1 MNLQERYAAVP
12 EEMKALPNWVCYKAV
27 PDPKSH
33 SGVSKKPVNP
43 FTGELAKP
51 NDKNTWSDYKTAL
64 SASVHFAGLGFMFG
78 ESPFFGVDLDD
89 MTDELKDF
97 EKGGEG
103 GRIGEF
109 INALGSYTEYSQSGH
124 GIHIICRG
132 SLPDGARHKG
142 SIEMYET
149 GRFFVVT
156 GKVCGDFTQIKDCT
170 ETIKPLHKKYLSG
183 GRKEASPRREK
194 TPNDMTVDEIIS
206 AAVNAKN
213 GSKFSK
219 LLSGDISD
227 YGSASEADMAFCN
240 LLAFWTGCDVSKMDD
255 IFRKSGLMR
264 DKWDE
269 KRGASSYGE
278 RTITKAIEACTETY
292 SSSSSEMSAPIV
304 NYMKPKSRKVVHYS
318 MDDMGNAERFVAN
331 FGDTIRYNY
340 TDKKW
345 LYYSGKKWV
354 TDFNGT
360 SMRCADASVHTM
372 KDELKHYL
380 ETDGEE
386 SDIYKAFQKHIKTS
400 RSHKSK
406 ENFMKEVQHHV
417 PVMPSQL
424 DKYKMVLNTPG
435 GVVNLTTGEIKPH
448 KPEFYL
454 TKITKCEQAD
464 DVNAPLWA
472 EFLRT
477 IFKNDLDLIRYI
489 QKAIGYTL
497 TGSTVEECV
506 FFLYGTGR
514 NGKSTFLEIIREIFG
529 DYAANIQPE
538 TIMVKPNASSAINSD
553 IARLKGA
560 RLVTSVEPNEGV
572 RLNEGLLKQL
582 TGQDI
587 ITARKLYGE
596 EFEFKPEFK
605 LWMATNHKPIIRG
618 TDTGIWR
625 RIHLIPFTA
634 TIPPEKVDKDLRHK
648 LQGELPQIFRWA
660 LDGCMLWQ
668 REGLEMPRAVLDSVK
683 EYRREMD
690 VISAFIDD
698 KCELT
703 GATQSSV
710 LYAAYSSWAE
720 GNNEYKMSMT
730 KFSLEL
736 QKRNFEKVK
745 TKGFIYF
752 NGISLTR

>member
-170 ETIKPLHKKYLSG
+170 ETIKPLHKKYLNG

-255 IFRKSGLMR
+255 IFRQSGLMR
-264 DKWDE
+264 EKWDE

-292 SSSSSEMSAPIV
+292 SSSLSETSAPIA

-435 GVVNLTTGEIKPH
+435 GVINLTTGEIKPH

-698 KCELT
+698 KCET
-703 GATQSSV
+703 KGATQSSV

-745 TKGFIYF
+745 TRDGIFF
-752 NGISLTR
+752 NGISLI

>member
-43 FTGELAKP
+43 FTGELARP

-170 ETIKPLHKKYLSG
+170 ETIKSLHKKYLSG

-255 IFRKSGLMR
+255 IFRQSGLMR
-264 DKWDE
+264 EKWDE

-292 SSSSSEMSAPIV
+292 SSSLSETSAPIT
-304 NYMKPKSRKVVHYS
+304 NYMKPKSRKVVHYT

-435 GVVNLTTGEIKPH
+435 GVINLTTGEIKPH

-668 REGLEMPRAVLDSVK
+668 REGLDMPRAVLDSVK

-698 KCELT
+698 KCELK

-745 TKGFIYF
+745 TRDGIFF
-752 NGISLTR
+752 NGISLI

>member
-33 SGVSKKPVNP
+33 SGVSKKPVNS
-43 FTGELAKP
+43 FTGELARP

-124 GIHIICRG
+124 GIHIICKG

-183 GRKEASPRREK
+183 GRKEAPPRREK

-206 AAVNAKN
+206 AAANAKN

-255 IFRKSGLMR
+255 IFRQSGLMR
-264 DKWDE
+264 EKWDE
-269 KRGASSYGE
+269 RRGASSYGE

-292 SSSSSEMSAPIV
+292 SSSSSETSAPIA

-360 SMRCADASVHTM
+360 CMRCADASVHTM

-435 GVVNLTTGEIKPH
+435 GVINLTTGEVKPH

-587 ITARKLYGE
+587 ITARKLHGE

-698 KCELT
+698 KCET
-703 GATQSSV
+703 KGATQSSV

-736 QKRNFEKVK
+736 QKRSFEKVK
-745 TKGFIYF
+745 TRDGLFF
-752 NGISLTR
+752 NGISLI